1 MSYYGIGDDPRNRF
15 RKLPRVKRSRS
26 SVGNIRGGG
35 SIGLPNRNQLMGAQ
49 PPAQRIPQRQQT
61 GGGSSITTGPE
72 QTPPEQEGL
81 LGGLLQAKGAYE
93 GVKEAA
99 TGGKNIRN
107 YVENF
112 DTRKL
117 DPSNWRAMAAGYDFP
132 TLPVESG
139 RGLRTVMGESPR
151 PVPEMPH
158 PDDFL
163 KMEGGRFRNLDTQGG
178 LAGTPEIFGAR
189 TPTPPVTNISQLQ
202 STPVPLASTTPNLP
216 FNSPENFRR
225 FIDQAPSGSN
235 LATST
240 SLGLGA
246 GTAGAT
252 PAQQL
257 ATMANNGPGAVG
269 NVALNTGGTPVNL
282 TAKATEEVTKKAG
295 ETATTKSGGKLMGKV
310 GAGLGVGL
318 SAYDISQNGLNFA
331 NATGLAGSGTLLAL
345 GASNPVGWALLGASA
360 VDSIF
365 DIF

>member
-107 YVENF
+107 AYNEF
-112 DTRKL
+112 DSRKL
-117 DPSNWRAMAAGYDFP
+117 DPRNWGTFLQGGSLP
-132 TLPVESG
+132 TLPVESAARFTG
-139 RGLRTVMGESPR
+139 AIPGPR
-151 PVPEMPH
+151 PVPQIPTGNVSGLTTTASPIGNTGM
-158 PDDFL
+158 
-163 KMEGGRFRNLDTQGG
+163 QGFSDLVG
-178 LAGTPEIFGAR
+178 S
-189 TPTPPVTNISQLQ
+189 N
-202 STPVPLASTTPNLP
+202 LAST
-216 FNSPENFRR
+216 
-225 FIDQAPSGSN
+225 SGSN

-240 SLGLGA
+240 SLGLGNA

-252 PAQQL
+252 SAQQL
-257 ATMANNGPGAVG
+257 ATAANSGPGAAG
-269 NVALNTGGTPVNL
+269 NIPAGINAGG
-282 TAKATEEVTKKAG
+282 ATSVTKDGTKAVTG
-295 ETATTKSGGKLMGKV
+295 LKSPPTQGVDKLGV
-310 GAGLGVGL
+310 AGAGLGVGL
-318 SAYDISQNGLNFA
+318 NVHDISQNGLNFA
-331 NATGLAGSGTLLAL
+331 NATGLAGSAALGAAALKL
-345 GASNPVGWALLGASA
+345 GASNYWNPIGWTLLGASA
-360 VDSIF
+360 ADSIF

>member
-1 MSYYGIGDDPRNRF
+1 MSVRSNPFQPLAALKRKRRIANSLYGGRNIGQ
-15 RKLPRVKRSRS
+15 
-26 SVGNIRGGG
+26 
-35 SIGLPNRNQLMGAQ
+35 PNRTGLVGAQ
-49 PPAQRIPQRQQT
+49 QPVQRIGGRQEM

-72 QTPPEQEGL
+72 QTPPEEQGL

-163 KMEGGRFRNLDTQGG
+163 KQGSGRFHNTNTQGG
-178 LAGTPEIFGAR
+178 FAGTPEIFGAR
-189 TPTPPVTNISQLQ
+189 TPSPPVTNISQLQ
-202 STPVPLASTTPNLP
+202 SM
-216 FNSPENFRR
+216 SP
-225 FIDQAPSGSN
+225 QAAIESAPKFLNGTQVAQGSN
-235 LATST
+235 LASGAN
-240 SLGLGA
+240 LGIGT

-252 PAQQL
+252 SAQQL
-257 ATMANNGPGAVG
+257 ATVANSGPGAAG
-269 NVALNTGGTPVNL
+269 NVALNTGGAPVNL

-295 ETATTKSGGKLMGKV
+295 ETAATNSGGKLMGKV

-318 SAYDISQNGLNFA
+318 SAYDISQNGLNFG
-331 NATGLAGSGTLLAL
+331 NATGLAGSATLLAL

>member
-1 MSYYGIGDDPRNRF
+1 MSYYGIGGDPRNRF

-35 SIGLPNRNQLMGAQ
+35 SIGLPNKNQLMGAQ

-72 QTPPEQEGL
+72 QTPPEEQGL
-81 LGGLLQAKGAYE
+81 LGGILQAKGAYE

-163 KMEGGRFRNLDTQGG
+163 NMGSGSTQGG
-178 LAGTPEIFGAR
+178 FAGTPEIFGAH
-189 TPTPPVTNISQLQ
+189 TPPPPVTNISQLQ
-202 STPVPLASTTPNLP
+202 SM
-216 FNSPENFRR
+216 SP
-225 FIDQAPSGSN
+225 QAAIESAPKFLNGTQVAQGSN
-235 LATST
+235 LST
-240 SLGLGA
+240 GAQGILGSGA
-246 GTAGAT
+246 GGVQTVAT
-252 PAQQL
+252 GTSAV
-257 ATMANNGPGAVG
+257 NPGSVP
-269 NVALNTGGTPVNL
+269 LNTGGATSV
-282 TAKATEEVTKKAG
+282 TKDGAKAL
-295 ETATTKSGGKLMGKV
+295 SGLESPPTQGVDKLGV
-310 GAGLGVGL
+310 AGAGLGVGL
-318 SAYDISQNGLNFA
+318 SAYDISQNGINFG
-331 NATGLAGSGTLLAL
+331 NATGLAGSSLLAYSAMT
-345 GASNPVGWALLGASA
+345 GGPTNPVGVALLLASA
-360 VDSIF
+360 ADSIF